1 MTSDKGI
8 LIKNI
13 YYMLA
18 YAFQVL
24 RQTNYEEIAA
34 EEFEEVQ
41 DLFAS
46 ILAKGISQQLKQGLY
61 REYIEINET
70 RTSLRGKINLPETAR
85 NKLQRKRVISCEYDE
100 LSENNLYNQILK
112 TTALILVRSNGVKP
126 EHKKGLKKTLLMLD
140 NVDAIEPS
148 EIKWKKI

>member
-1 MTSDKGI
+1 MTKDKGI

-24 RQTNYEEIAA
+24 KQTNYEEIAA

-41 DLFAS
+41 DLFAV

-61 REYIEINET
+61 REYIEKKET
-70 RTSLRGKINLPETAR
+70 LSSLRGKIDMPETMR
-85 NKLQRKRVISCEYDE
+85 NAIQRRRVISCEYDE
-100 LSENNLYNQILK
+100 LSENNSFNQILK
-112 TTALILVRSNGVKP
+112 TTSAILIRSNGVKP
-126 EHKKGLKKTLLMLD
+126 EHKKALRRNMLLLD
-140 NVDAIEPS
+140 NVEELEPS
-148 EIKWKKI
+148 QIN